1 MDAKE
6 IQEKI
11 DILQKEV
18 STVIKGKDEV
28 IRKVIMAILA
38 SGHVLL
44 EDVPGLGKTTLAK
57 AFSKA
62 LGFANKRIQFTPDTM
77 PSDIVGMSI
86 YNEQTNAFE
95 YVEGAAVN
103 CNLLLGDEINRTS
116 SKTQSALLEA
126 MAEGCVT
133 VDGVTHQLLEPFV
146 VMATQNPVTSGGT
159 QALPDSQL
167 DRFMICLSMGY
178 PDAESQ
184 LAILKNVSDR
194 DLIEKVQPVMTIED
208 VKQAKSYVKNMQV
221 KDEILRYIIC
231 LCEKTREHEHVELGI
246 SPRGVG
252 ALAEMAKS
260 FALCEGRT
268 YVVPDDVL
276 AIFPDVCA
284 HRLILNTKARRENVT
299 AYEILEEIAQQ
310 TEKPKLLRKY
320 QKT

>member
-116 SKTQSALLEA
+116 SKTQSAWLEA

-221 KDEILRYIIC
+221 NDEILRYIIC

-268 YVVPDDVL
+268 YVVPEDVL

-310 TEKPKLLRKY
+310 VEKPKLLRK
-320 QKT
+320 

>member
-86 YNEQTNAFE
+86 YHAQTNAFE
-95 YVEGAAVN
+95 YVEGGAVN

-208 VKQAKSYVKNMQV
+208 IKQAKSYVKNMQV
-221 KDEILRYIIC
+221 NDEILRYIIC

-310 TEKPKLLRKY
+310 TEKPKLLRK
-320 QKT
+320 

>member
-221 KDEILRYIIC
+221 NDEILRYIIC

-252 ALAEMAKS
+252 ALAEMAKA

-268 YVVPDDVL
+268 YVVPEDVL

-310 TEKPKLLRKY
+310 TEKPKLLR
-320 QKT
+320 

>member
-133 VDGVTHQLLEPFV
+133 VDGVTPQLLEPFV

-221 KDEILRYIIC
+221 NDEILRYIIC

-252 ALAEMAKS
+252 ALAEMAKA

-268 YVVPDDVL
+268 YVVPEDVL

-284 HRLILNTKARRENVT
+284 HRLILNTKARRENIT

-310 TEKPKLLRKY
+310 VEKPKLLRK
-320 QKT
+320 

>member
-86 YNEQTNAFE
+86 YNEQTNDFE
-95 YVEGAAVN
+95 YDEGAAVN

-221 KDEILRYIIC
+221 NDEILRYIIC

-252 ALAEMAKS
+252 ALAEMAKA

-268 YVVPDDVL
+268 YVVPEDVL

-310 TEKPKLLRKY
+310 VEKPKLLRK
-320 QKT
+320 

>member
-11 DILQKEV
+11 DILQREV

-221 KDEILRYIIC
+221 NDEILRYIIC

-310 TEKPKLLRKY
+310 TEKPKLLRK
-320 QKT
+320 

>member
-194 DLIEKVQPVMTIED
+194 DLIEKVQSVMTIED

-252 ALAEMAKS
+252 ALAEMAKA

-310 TEKPKLLRKY
+310 VEKPKLLRK
-320 QKT
+320 

>member
-178 PDAESQ
+178 PDADSQ

-221 KDEILRYIIC
+221 NDEILRYIIC

-252 ALAEMAKS
+252 AVAEMAKS

-268 YVVPDDVL
+268 YVVPEDVL

-284 HRLILNTKARRENVT
+284 HRLILNTKSRRENVT

-310 TEKPKLLRKY
+310 VEKPKLLRK
-320 QKT
+320 

>member
-28 IRKVIMAILA
+28 IRKVIMAIFA

-221 KDEILRYIIC
+221 NDEILRYIIC

-252 ALAEMAKS
+252 ALAEMAKA

-276 AIFPDVCA
+276 AIFSDVCA

-310 TEKPKLLRKY
+310 VEKPKLLRK
-320 QKT
+320 

>member
-133 VDGVTHQLLEPFV
+133 VDGVTHRLLEPFV

-221 KDEILRYIIC
+221 NDEILRYIIC

-252 ALAEMAKS
+252 ALAEMAKA

-310 TEKPKLLRKY
+310 TEKPKLLRK
-320 QKT
+320 

>member
-194 DLIEKVQPVMTIED
+194 DLIEKVQSVMTIED
-208 VKQAKSYVKNMQV
+208 IKQAKSYVKNMQV

-246 SPRGVG
+246 SLRGVG

-310 TEKPKLLRKY
+310 TEKPKLLRK
-320 QKT
+320 

>member
-221 KDEILRYIIC
+221 NDEILRYIIR

-310 TEKPKLLRKY
+310 TEKPKLLRK
-320 QKT
+320 

>member
-95 YVEGAAVN
+95 YVEGTAVN

-221 KDEILRYIIC
+221 NDEILRYIIC

-310 TEKPKLLRKY
+310 VEKPKLLRK
-320 QKT
+320 

>member
-44 EDVPGLGKTTLAK
+44 EDVLGLGKTTLAK

-178 PDAESQ
+178 PDAQSQ

-221 KDEILRYIIC
+221 NDEILRYIIC

-252 ALAEMAKS
+252 ALAEMAKA

-268 YVVPDDVL
+268 YVVPEDVL

-310 TEKPKLLRKY
+310 TEKPKLLRK
-320 QKT
+320 

>member
-221 KDEILRYIIC
+221 NDEILRYIIC

-252 ALAEMAKS
+252 ALAEMAKA

-310 TEKPKLLRKY
+310 VEKPKLLRK
-320 QKT
+320 

>member
-208 VKQAKSYVKNMQV
+208 VKQAKSYGKNMQV
-221 KDEILRYIIC
+221 NDEILRYIIC

-252 ALAEMAKS
+252 ALAEMAKA

-268 YVVPDDVL
+268 YVVPEDVL

-310 TEKPKLLRKY
+310 VEKPKLLRK
-320 QKT
+320 

>member
-208 VKQAKSYVKNMQV
+208 VKQAKSYMKNMQV
-221 KDEILRYIIC
+221 NDEILRYIIC

-252 ALAEMAKS
+252 ALAEMAKA

-268 YVVPDDVL
+268 YVVPEDVL

-310 TEKPKLLRKY
+310 VEKPKLLRK
-320 QKT
+320 

>member
-221 KDEILRYIIC
+221 NDEILRYIIC

-268 YVVPDDVL
+268 YVVSDDVL

-310 TEKPKLLRKY
+310 IEKPKLLRK
-320 QKT
+320 

>member
-208 VKQAKSYVKNMQV
+208 IKQAKSYVKNMQV
-221 KDEILRYIIC
+221 NDEILRYIIC

-299 AYEILEEIAQQ
+299 AYEILEEIAQ
-310 TEKPKLLRKY
+310 
-320 QKT
+320 

>member
-62 LGFANKRIQFTPDTM
+62 LGFANKRIQFTTDTM

-231 LCEKTREHEHVELGI
+231 LCEKT
-246 SPRGVG
+246 
-252 ALAEMAKS
+252 
-260 FALCEGRT
+260 
-268 YVVPDDVL
+268 
-276 AIFPDVCA
+276 
-284 HRLILNTKARRENVT
+284 
-299 AYEILEEIAQQ
+299 
-310 TEKPKLLRKY
+310 
-320 QKT
+320 

>member
-231 LCEKTREHEHVELGI
+231 LCEKTREHEHVDL
-246 SPRGVG
+246 
-252 ALAEMAKS
+252 ALARV
-260 FALCEGRT
+260 ALGHLQRWQNHLHCVREERMLYRMMSLRFFRM
-268 YVVPDDVL
+268 YVHTV
-276 AIFPDVCA
+276 
-284 HRLILNTKARRENVT
+284 
-299 AYEILEEIAQQ
+299 
-310 TEKPKLLRKY
+310 
-320 QKT
+320 

>member
-28 IRKVIMAILA
+28 IRKVIRAILA

-221 KDEILRYIIC
+221 NDEILRYIIC

-268 YVVPDDVL
+268 YVVPEDVL

-310 TEKPKLLRKY
+310 VEKPKLLRK
-320 QKT
+320 

>member
-146 VMATQNPVTSGGT
+146 VMATQNPVTSGRT

-221 KDEILRYIIC
+221 NDEILRYIIC

-252 ALAEMAKS
+252 ALAEMAKA

-268 YVVPDDVL
+268 YVVPEDVL

-310 TEKPKLLRKY
+310 VEKPKLLRK
-320 QKT
+320 

>member
-95 YVEGAAVN
+95 YVEGAVVN

-221 KDEILRYIIC
+221 NDEILRYIIC

-252 ALAEMAKS
+252 ALAEMAKA

-268 YVVPDDVL
+268 YVVPEDVL

-310 TEKPKLLRKY
+310 VEKPKLLRK
-320 QKT
+320 

>member
-221 KDEILRYIIC
+221 NDEILRYIIC
-231 LCEKTREHEHVELGI
+231 VCEKTREHEHVELGI

-299 AYEILEEIAQQ
+299 AYEILEEISQQ
-310 TEKPKLLRKY
+310 TEKPKLLRK
-320 QKT
+320 

>member
-194 DLIEKVQPVMTIED
+194 DLIEKVQSVMTIED
-208 VKQAKSYVKNMQV
+208 IKQAKSYVKNMQV

-252 ALAEMAKS
+252 APAEMAKS

-310 TEKPKLLRKY
+310 TEKPKLLRK
-320 QKT
+320 

>member
-221 KDEILRYIIC
+221 NDEILRYIIC
-231 LCEKTREHEHVELGI
+231 LCEKTREREHVELGI

-252 ALAEMAKS
+252 ALAEMAKA

-268 YVVPDDVL
+268 YVVPEDVL

-310 TEKPKLLRKY
+310 VEKPKLLRK
-320 QKT
+320 

>member
-62 LGFANKRIQFTPDTM
+62 LGFANKRIQFTLDTM

-221 KDEILRYIIC
+221 NDEILRYIIC

-252 ALAEMAKS
+252 ALAEMAKA

-268 YVVPDDVL
+268 YVVPEDVL

-310 TEKPKLLRKY
+310 VEKPKLLRK
-320 QKT
+320 

>member
-208 VKQAKSYVKNMQV
+208 VKQAKSYVKYMQV

-252 ALAEMAKS
+252 ALAEMAKA

-310 TEKPKLLRKY
+310 TEKPKLLRK
-320 QKT
+320 

>member
-194 DLIEKVQPVMTIED
+194 DMIEKVQPVMTIED
-208 VKQAKSYVKNMQV
+208 IKQAKSYVKNMQV
-221 KDEILRYIIC
+221 NDEILRYIIC

-310 TEKPKLLRKY
+310 TEKPKLLRK
-320 QKT
+320 

>member
-11 DILQKEV
+11 NILQKEV

-77 PSDIVGMSI
+77 PSDIVVMSI

-310 TEKPKLLRKY
+310 TEKPKLLRK
-320 QKT
+320 

>member
-11 DILQKEV
+11 NILQKEV

-44 EDVPGLGKTTLAK
+44 EDVPWLGKTTLAK

-310 TEKPKLLRKY
+310 TEKPKLLRK
-320 QKT
+320 

>member
-44 EDVPGLGKTTLAK
+44 EDVLGLGKTTLAK

-221 KDEILRYIIC
+221 NDEILRYIIC

-252 ALAEMAKS
+252 ALAEMTKA

-268 YVVPDDVL
+268 YVVPEDVL

-310 TEKPKLLRKY
+310 TEKPKLLRK
-320 QKT
+320 

>member
-44 EDVPGLGKTTLAK
+44 EDVPWLGKTTLAK

-310 TEKPKLLRKY
+310 TEKPKLLRK
-320 QKT
+320 